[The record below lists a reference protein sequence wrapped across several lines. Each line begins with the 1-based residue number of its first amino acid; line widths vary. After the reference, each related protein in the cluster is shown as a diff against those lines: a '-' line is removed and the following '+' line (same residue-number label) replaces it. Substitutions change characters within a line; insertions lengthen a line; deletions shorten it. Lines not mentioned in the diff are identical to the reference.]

1 MDLVI
6 ISRFKNSKCFVEE
19 EIVKHDA
26 DCGERLPTETV
37 RQYLYRLHTS
47 GILTKVPL
55 ELIRNVVLLY
65 ENARHTPQVQNHGKN
80 PCFLFFTFDRS
91 VLYKIAFF
99 CIYYKFFLVLCLMIY
114 IGKSNQ
120 LSGGIGH
127 CEINSFIG
135 FWASD
140 EERFW
145 LV

>member
-6 ISRFKNSKCFVEE
+6 VSCFKNSKCFAEE

-65 ENARHTPQVQNHGKN
+65 ENARHTPQVQNHGKK
-80 PCFLFFTFDRS
+80 PCFLFFTFDKS
-91 VLYKIAFF
+91 VLYEIAFF
-99 CIYYKFFLVLCLMIY
+99 CISFWFYVL
-114 IGKSNQ
+114 
-120 LSGGIGH
+120 
-127 CEINSFIG
+127 
-135 FWASD
+135 
-140 EERFW
+140 
-145 LV
+145 